1 MIELRYTPEGLWQG
15 AAVSGISLVL
25 LVLSVSL
32 EKGGR
37 LYMLMKRRRKEEVPE
52 SSGMADEVTDKEN
65 DEVTDKENIEDSG
78 NESEKEKNG
87 VFGGETG

>member
-1 MIELRYTPEGLWQG
+1 
-15 AAVSGISLVL
+15 
-25 LVLSVSL
+25 
-32 EKGGR
+32 
-37 LYMLMKRRRKEEVPE
+37 MLMKRRRKEEVSE
-52 SSGMADEVTDKEN
+52 SSGMADEVTEKEN

>member
-1 MIELRYTPEGLWQG
+1 MSYTFKLFD
-15 AAVSGISLVL
+15 VTLDDL
-25 LVLSVSL
+25 TN
-32 EKGGR
+32 
-37 LYMLMKRRRKEEVPE
+37 
-52 SSGMADEVTDKEN
+52 DEVTDKEN